1 MPTEIVRGM
10 IGKDSLSQECL
21 KNIFEINHNE
31 AKTSPGFN
39 GLSWSNESI
48 SVINQRGR
56 ESTKLTYKALI
67 NN

>member
-10 IGKDSLSQECL
+10 IGKDSLSKECL
-21 KNIFEINHNE
+21 KNILEINHNE

-56 ESTKLTYKALI
+56 ESIKIYIQSLNK
-67 NN
+67 